1 MIVFNVSGKEEA
13 EKMEFLSLKDH
24 VYNFIAEQIRLGKL
38 NSNEKVNE
46 QDICQQLNISRT
58 PVREA
63 LIQLAADGFLDS
75 APRRGFR
82 VKPLTK
88 KEGEDIY
95 RILAPLDALAAEL
108 SMNRLSEEDLKTMDD
123 LVELM
128 NFHID
133 RFQFDEYFVLQERF
147 HDTYIAKTDNE
158 TLIHTIDRLQRRFI
172 RQGHGLGENTELQKL
187 LHDTNE
193 QHAHITELF
202 REKKTEELKDF
213 LENTHWTY
221 HYTEVGRTAT
231 DD

>member
-1 MIVFNVSGKEEA
+1 
-13 EKMEFLSLKDH
+13 MEFLSLKDH

-88 KEGEDIY
+88 KESEDIY

-108 SMNRLSEEDLKTMDD
+108 AANYLTPEDLKAMDD

-128 NFHID
+128 DFHID
-133 RFQFDEYFVLQERF
+133 RFQFDEYFILQERF
-147 HDTYIAKTDNE
+147 HDIYIEKSHNE
-158 TLIHTIDRLQRRFI
+158 TLINTIDRLQRRFI
-172 RQGHGLGENTELQKL
+172 RQGQDMGSNEEFQKL
-187 LHDTNE
+187 LHDTNQ
-193 QHAHITELF
+193 QHSHIIDLF
-202 REKKTEELKDF
+202 RENKIKELEDF
-213 LENTHWTY
+213 LAHTHWTY
-221 HYTEVGRTAT
+221 HFSEVGQTAT

>member
-1 MIVFNVSGKEEA
+1 
-13 EKMEFLSLKDH
+13 MEFLSLKDH

-95 RILAPLDALAAEL
+95 HILAPLDALAAE
-108 SMNRLSEEDLKTMDD
+108 
-123 LVELM
+123 V
-128 NFHID
+128 HG
-133 RFQFDEYFVLQERF
+133 RFGGAHGFSHRP
-147 HDTYIAKTDNE
+147 IP
-158 TLIHTIDRLQRRFI
+158 IRRI
-172 RQGHGLGENTELQKL
+172 LRPAGALPRHLYRKVQ
-187 LHDTNE
+187 
-193 QHAHITELF
+193 
-202 REKKTEELKDF
+202 
-213 LENTHWTY
+213 
-221 HYTEVGRTAT
+221 
-231 DD
+231 

>member
-1 MIVFNVSGKEEA
+1 
-13 EKMEFLSLKDH
+13 MEFLSLKDH

-88 KEGEDIY
+88 EEGENIY

-108 SMNRLSEEDLKTMDD
+108 AAENLTQEDLNSMDD
-123 LVELM
+123 LTELM
-128 NFHID
+128 GFHIN
-133 RFQFDEYFVLQERF
+133 RFQFDEYFDLQERF
-147 HDTYIAKTDNE
+147 HKTYIEKSNNE
-158 TLIHTIDRLQRRFI
+158 TLIDTINRLQRRFI
-172 RQGHGLGENTELQKL
+172 RQGLDVGENKELQQL
-187 LHDTNE
+187 LIETNR
-193 QHAHITELF
+193 QHSHITDLF
-202 REKKTEELKDF
+202 RENKIDELKDY
-213 LENTHWTY
+213 LINTHWEY
-221 HYTEVGRTAT
+221 HFSEIGHTAT
-231 DD
+231 DI

>member
-1 MIVFNVSGKEEA
+1 
-13 EKMEFLSLKDH
+13 MEFLSLKDH
-24 VYNFIAEQIRLGKL
+24 VYNFIAEQIRIGKL

-82 VKPLTK
+82 VKPLTRQ
-88 KEGEDIY
+88 EGEDIY

-108 SMNRLSEEDLKTMDD
+108 AMGNLTKEDLDSMDD

-147 HDTYIAKTDNE
+147 HDTYIEKSNNE
-158 TLIHTIDRLQRRFI
+158 TLIDTIDRLQRRFI
-172 RQGHGLGENTELQKL
+172 RQGLDMGENEELQQL
-187 LHDTNE
+187 LRETNR
-193 QHAHITELF
+193 QHSHITDLF
-202 REKKTEELKDF
+202 RENKIEELKEF
-213 LENTHWTY
+213 LAHTHWAY
-221 HYTEVGRTAT
+221 HFSEVGRTAT

>member
-1 MIVFNVSGKEEA
+1 
-13 EKMEFLSLKDH
+13 MEFLSLKDH

-88 KEGEDIY
+88 KESEDIY

-108 SMNRLSEEDLKTMDD
+108 AANYLTPEDLKSMESQG
-123 LVELM
+123 VEILTCGTCL
-128 NFHID
+128 NFYGLS
-133 RFQFDEYFVLQERF
+133 EKLQVGSVTNMYEIVERM
-147 HDTYIAKTDNE
+147 TAA
-158 TLIHTIDRLQRRFI
+158 
-172 RQGHGLGENTELQKL
+172 KL
-187 LHDTNE
+187 LV
-193 QHAHITELF
+193 
-202 REKKTEELKDF
+202 RP
-213 LENTHWTY
+213 
-221 HYTEVGRTAT
+221 
-231 DD
+231 

>member
-1 MIVFNVSGKEEA
+1 
-13 EKMEFLSLKDH
+13 MEFLSLKDH

-46 QDICQQLNISRT
+46 QDICKQLNISRT

-82 VKPLTK
+82 VKPLTRQ
-88 KEGEDIY
+88 EGEDIY

-108 SMNRLSEEDLKTMDD
+108 AIDNLTQEDLNSMDD

-128 NFHID
+128 DFHLD

-147 HDTYIAKTDNE
+147 HDTYIEKSNNE

-172 RQGHGLGENTELQKL
+172 RQGLGMGENKELQTL
-187 LHDTNE
+187 LKETNQ
-193 QHAHITELF
+193 QHSHIADLF
-202 REKKTEELKDF
+202 REHKIEELKEF
-213 LENTHWTY
+213 LAHTHWAY
-221 HYTEVGRTAT
+221 HFSEIGRTAT
-231 DD
+231 DN

>member
-1 MIVFNVSGKEEA
+1 
-13 EKMEFLSLKDH
+13 MEFLSLKDH
-24 VYNFIAEQIRLGKL
+24 VYNFIADQIRLGKL

-88 KEGEDIY
+88 KESEDIY

-108 SMNRLSEEDLKTMDD
+108 AAGNLTKDDLRAMDD

-128 NFHID
+128 DFHID
-133 RFQFDEYFVLQERF
+133 RFQFDEYFILQERF
-147 HDTYIAKTDNE
+147 HDIYIEKSQNE
-158 TLIHTIDRLQRRFI
+158 TLINTIDRLQRRFI
-172 RQGHGLGENTELQKL
+172 RQGHDMGSNEAFQKL
-187 LHDTNE
+187 LHDTNQ
-193 QHAHITELF
+193 QHSRITDLF
-202 REKKTEELKDF
+202 RENKIEELKDF
-213 LENTHWTY
+213 LAHTHWTY
-221 HYTEVGRTAT
+221 HFSEVGQTAT

>member
-1 MIVFNVSGKEEA
+1 
-13 EKMEFLSLKDH
+13 MEFLSLKDH

-88 KEGEDIY
+88 KESEDIY

-108 SMNRLSEEDLKTMDD
+108 AANYLTPEDLKSMED

-128 NFHID
+128 DFHID
-133 RFQFDEYFVLQERF
+133 RFQFDEYFILQERF
-147 HDTYIAKTDNE
+147 HDIYIEKSHNE
-158 TLIHTIDRLQRRFI
+158 TLINTIDRLQRRFI
-172 RQGHGLGENTELQKL
+172 RQGHDMGSNEEFQKL
-187 LHDTNE
+187 LHDTNQ
-193 QHAHITELF
+193 QHSHITDLF
-202 REKKTEELKDF
+202 RENKIEELEDF
-213 LENTHWTY
+213 LVHTQWTY
-221 HYTEVGRTAT
+221 HFSEVGQTAT